1 MSLEIE
7 IVNQP
12 ILLPSVSLPDS
23 QSKKVR
29 AKRRTFK
36 TEDERKEAYAEYR
49 KNYYNEKIR
58 YREGNKSLLCYYK
71 NRYHIPISFINKLEA
86 ESRETLNS
94 YCNAKAALDVLI
106 KDHKHLFTHLFD
118 SYVDNKVS
126 ISPISSSVE
135 QHKD

>member
-12 ILLPSVSLPDS
+12 ILLPSVSLPDGLP
-23 QSKKVR
+23 KKVR

-36 TEDERKEAYAEYR
+36 SEDERHEAYTEYR

-71 NRYHIPISFINKLEA
+71 NRYNLPISFINKLEA

-94 YCNAKAALDVLI
+94 YCNAKSALDILH
-106 KDHKHLFTHLFD
+106 KDHKHLFKHLLEK
-118 SYVDNKVS
+118 YVDDKVS
-126 ISPISSSVE
+126 LAPQVL
-135 QHKD
+135 